1 MAGRTQFSTTYGFS
15 VGVRVYRNSTSKR
28 FIKGVERVR
37 IVRVGETTMRLA
49 DGPVWHY
56 RYIRLLAPRI
66 VEFMVEEIGE
76 EETLKKFAH
85 PIWFQ
90 AFSTVLGFE
99 WQFSGSTTVP
109 IRALKEGLPEDFPIK
124 VYGGKGKVE
133 VPEEWKEVSRRTA
146 KFDSAAFQDGYSLY
160 FHALLTD
167 EEHWVVLNQGMN
179 PEEKLARRY
188 HWSWEEGEAAA
199 GRKERYALVFGEQN
213 EEAKKAVVDIV
224 QDESPKR
231 IVYTILTLR
240 KMTEGQ
246 RTLFDWEEGR
256 VNLQEMPYYLKIPER
271 VSEKALE
278 IARSVSSFSE
288 LLLVPGLGAAT
299 LRGLAYIAYLVYDVP
314 LSWEDPV
321 LFTYA
326 FGTKVGVPYMVNTEA
341 MVEAARFFKEAV
353 EEIRVGEKERRF
365 LLRNLWRLVKD
376 VPEESRESASGGAD
390 TFGKNKAQS
399 GRQEKGVQEVPA

>member
-1 MAGRTQFSTTYGFS
+1 
-15 VGVRVYRNSTSKR
+15 
-28 FIKGVERVR
+28 
-37 IVRVGETTMRLA
+37 MRLA

-66 VEFMVEEIGE
+66 VEFMVEEIGV
-76 EETLKKFAH
+76 EETLMKFAH

-124 VYGGKGKVE
+124 VYGGKGRVE
-133 VPEEWKEVSRRTA
+133 IPEEWKEVSRKTA
-146 KFDSAAFQDGYSLY
+146 KFDSAAFQDGYNLY

-167 EEHWVVLNQGMN
+167 GEHWVVLNQGMN
-179 PEEKLARRY
+179 LEQRLARRY

-224 QDESPKR
+224 QDESPKK
-231 IVYTILTLR
+231 IVYTVLTLR
-240 KMTEGQ
+240 RMVEGQ
-246 RTLFDWEEGR
+246 KTLFGWEEGKI
-256 VNLQEMPYYLKIPER
+256 NLQEMPYYLKIPR
-271 VSEKALE
+271 KISEKALE
-278 IARSVSSFSE
+278 IARNVSSFSE
-288 LLLVPGLGAAT
+288 LLMVPGLGAAT
-299 LRGLAYIAYLVYDVP
+299 LRGLAYIAYLIYDVP

-326 FGTKVGVPYMVNTEA
+326 FGTKVGVPYMVDIEA
-341 MVEAARFFKEAV
+341 MGEAARFFKEAV
-353 EEIRVGEKERRF
+353 EEIRLGERERRF
-365 LLRNLWRLVKD
+365 LLRNLWRLMKNVS
-376 VPEESRESASGGAD
+376 EEGSKGAIGSTD
-390 TFGKNKAQS
+390 TVGEDKAQP
-399 GRQEKGVQEVPA
+399 GRKEKGVQEVPA